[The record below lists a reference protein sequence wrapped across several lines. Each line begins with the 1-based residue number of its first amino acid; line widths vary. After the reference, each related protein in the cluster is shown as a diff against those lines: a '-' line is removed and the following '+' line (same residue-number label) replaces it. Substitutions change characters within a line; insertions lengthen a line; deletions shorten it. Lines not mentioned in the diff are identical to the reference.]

1 MSFATLQDAWGVA
14 NFAAPTPP
22 PLKPM
27 TAAFDPSVKNY
38 SLKPELDSQARLQ
51 EFVRGV
57 YRTKGIKGVKQV
69 LGPSLVQELCRN
81 QCRAWKREQQ
91 TQQQE
96 QEQQQSMPP
105 WLDPESIIL
114 FALAAF
120 SLLVIMDSM
129 E

>member
-14 NFAAPTPP
+14 NFTAPTPP
-22 PLKPM
+22 PLKPLK
-27 TAAFDPSVKNY
+27 TAFDPSVKTY
-38 SLKPELDSQARLQ
+38 SLMPELDSQARLR
-51 EFVRGV
+51 EFVRSV
-57 YRTKGIKGVKQV
+57 HRTKGIKGVKQV
-69 LGPSLVQELCRN
+69 LGSDLVQELCRK
-81 QCRAWKREQQ
+81 QCRTWKRERL
-91 TQQQE
+91 QE
-96 QEQQQSMPP
+96 EQQQQQQQQW